1 MQIWKTAWLETEFCL
16 WTPSQL
22 ISKKLLTRYSEI
34 IESFASR
41 CFDNLNVKPVG
52 AFGSNF

>member
-1 MQIWKTAWLETEFCL
+1 MQIWKTAWLETEFSL

-41 CFDNLNVKPVG
+41 CFGNLNVKPVG